1 MRQENF
7 WLHIQAGVKSQ
18 EVLMA
23 NIGEWGQFELWW
35 DIFVQDMEGKIH
47 LDA

>member
-18 EVLMA
+18 EGLMA
-23 NIGEWGQFELWW
+23 NIGEWGQFELGW
-35 DIFVQDMEGKIH
+35 DILGQDIKGNIH

>member
-23 NIGEWGQFELWW
+23 NIGEWGNLC
-35 DIFVQDMEGKIH
+35 
-47 LDA
+47 